1 MTGPRGEP
9 AAADAVAGRLG
20 RARSLAYA
28 SGSLGVDVTGPI
40 LAWLPYLYA
49 PPADA
54 AGAVALLPAA
64 SVGALLFIGR
74 FVDGFAEPV
83 VGWASDRAR
92 TRFGRR
98 IPFVVLGTPVLV
110 AAFLALF
117 FPPFGPGR
125 PLATGI
131 WLAGMNTLF
140 WCAFTTVVAPYLAL
154 LPEIARTTGERTRIS
169 AWMTAFS
176 IAAIVAGNL
185 VLGPLVARLR
195 GGGEILG
202 VRFSNGFEPQALA
215 VAGLAAFF
223 FYFSIAFVR
232 ERPRPEG
239 GPEPLAL
246 RAAVV
251 ESLRNPAFLPL
262 VAPLSVF
269 LIGVNVL
276 VTAVPYL
283 GRSVLHASEGEAS
296 LGAAVVYAT
305 AALSLPFVERVVAA
319 AGKKRTFAA
328 ALLAMAVL
336 FSAIPA
342 LALVPRPVAFYL
354 AVMVALGPP
363 VGALLVLGRVL
374 IADVIDED
382 ERRTGLRR
390 EAMYFGMQGLLTKV
404 SFGVGPLVATLL
416 FTAFGNTAEAPLG
429 ILLCGPAA
437 GALALLGWVAF
448 RRYPLA

>member
-1 MTGPRGEP
+1 VTQ
-9 AAADAVAGRLG
+9 ALG

-49 PPADA
+49 PPED

-64 SVGALLFIGR
+64 SVGALLFVGR

-98 IPFVVLGTPVLV
+98 IPFVWLGTPVLV

-125 PLATGI
+125 PLATGL

-154 LPEIARTTGERTRIS
+154 LPEIARTTEERTRIS

-185 VLGPLVARLR
+185 ALGPLVARFR
-195 GGGEILG
+195 GGGELLG
-202 VRFSNGFEPQALA
+202 VRFANGFEPQALA
-215 VAGLAAFF
+215 VAGLAAVF
-223 FYFSIAFVR
+223 FYLSVAFVR

-239 GPEPLAL
+239 GPAPLAL

-251 ESLRNPAFLPL
+251 ESFRNPAFLPL
-262 VAPLSVF
+262 VVPLSVF
-269 LIGVNVL
+269 LVGVNVL

-283 GRSVLHASEGEAS
+283 GRSVLHASEAEAS
-296 LGAAVVYAT
+296 LGAAVVYAA
-305 AALSLPFVERVVAA
+305 AALSLPFVQRVVAA
-319 AGKKRTFAA
+319 RGKKRTFAA
-328 ALLAMAVL
+328 ALLGMACL
-336 FSAIPA
+336 FAAIPA
-342 LALVPRPVAFYL
+342 LAILPRPVAVYL
-354 AVMVALGPP
+354 AVMAALGPA

-390 EAMYFGMQGLLTKV
+390 EAMYFGMQGLMTKV
-404 SFGVGPLVATLL
+404 SFGVGPLLATLL
-416 FTAFGNTAEAPLG
+416 FSAFGNTAEQPLG
-429 ILLCGPAA
+429 ILLCGPVA
-437 GALALLGWVAF
+437 GALALVGWLVF
-448 RRYPLA
+448 RRYPLAG